1 MRKKAARSAAVVL
14 AAAMTVGIL
23 PGCGSKGQGNEET
36 SNRTEDGPVIKDQ
49 SEGFPEVVTIQIP
62 VYDRAYEGWDP
73 TDNYYTNWVQTEFGD
88 KYNINVEYVAIGRTT
103 EVQDYMQMIAAQT
116 APDII
121 MSYDMP
127 QAVNYYNED
136 AMQPLDLEEIEYY
149 APTYYANMKDTVA
162 QYGSLDGENMFFFA
176 ERNPVYYSEITLI
189 RQDWLDEVGMD
200 MPTNEA
206 ELEEVGR
213 AWKEA
218 GLGTLGNSLITQ
230 SFTYEYPYFDD
241 SISEEEY
248 GKYLDLTVAPLTWEP
263 SEKYLKNLNEEY
275 NEGIVDQEFYLNA
288 QDTDWKADFVSGR
301 CGTYKFRIGNTTD
314 VFDSLLAN
322 NPDAEVSAL
331 DPGALSP
338 EGKGYYYAYPPY
350 GMVMGISTTTP
361 AEERAAVWMY
371 LEWLSQP
378 ENLFKMQNGVE
389 GDNYT
394 LDEDGIAVPI
404 AGFEG
409 ESKLSQNNNKDYW
422 CLVVEDVTYGDAEKD
437 YKANLRL
444 LAPAGYEYLIEQ
456 AYNYYQED
464 AEYGIVTPVFTKVIE
479 SISEYSSDLNAM
491 WQEFY
496 VDLATCDPS
505 EFDAKYEEYC
515 QEYLEG
521 GYQDILDEKQEAM
534 EEGSYIIAEQS
545 I

>member
-1 MRKKAARSAAVVL
+1 
-14 AAAMTVGIL
+14 
-23 PGCGSKGQGNEET
+23 
-36 SNRTEDGPVIKDQ
+36 
-49 SEGFPEVVTIQIP
+49 
-62 VYDRAYEGWDP
+62 
-73 TDNYYTNWVQTEFGD
+73 
-88 KYNINVEYVAIGRTT
+88 
-103 EVQDYMQMIAAQT
+103 
-116 APDII
+116 
-121 MSYDMP
+121 
-127 QAVNYYNED
+127 
-136 AMQPLDLEEIEYY
+136 
-149 APTYYANMKDTVA
+149 
-162 QYGSLDGENMFFFA
+162 
-176 ERNPVYYSEITLI
+176 
-189 RQDWLDEVGMD
+189 
-200 MPTNEA
+200 
-206 ELEEVGR
+206 
-213 AWKEA
+213 
-218 GLGTLGNSLITQ
+218 
-230 SFTYEYPYFDD
+230 
-241 SISEEEY
+241 
-248 GKYLDLTVAPLTWEP
+248 
-263 SEKYLKNLNEEY
+263 
-275 NEGIVDQEFYLNA
+275 
-288 QDTDWKADFVSGR
+288 
-301 CGTYKFRIGNTTD
+301 
-314 VFDSLLAN
+314 
-322 NPDAEVSAL
+322 
-331 DPGALSP
+331 
-338 EGKGYYYAYPPY
+338 
-350 GMVMGISTTTP
+350 
-361 AEERAAVWMY
+361 MY

-444 LAPAGYEYLIEQ
+444 LAPTGYEYLIEQ

-534 EEGSYIIAEQS
+534 EEGSYIIAE
-545 I
+545 

>member
-14 AAAMTVGIL
+14 AAAMVVGTL
-23 PGCGSKGQGNEET
+23 AGCGAKDQGSEAT
-36 SNRTEDGPVIKDQ
+36 SNRTEDGTGFKDY
-49 SEGFPEVVTIQIP
+49 SEGFPEEVTIQIP

-322 NPDAEVSAL
+322 NPDAEVSTL

-350 GMVMGISTTTP
+350 GMVMGISATTP

-479 SISEYSSDLNAM
+479 TISEYSSDQNAM
-491 WQEFY
+491 WQEYY

-505 EFDAKYEEYC
+505 EIDAK
-515 QEYLEG
+515 
-521 GYQDILDEKQEAM
+521 
-534 EEGSYIIAEQS
+534 
-545 I
+545 

>member
-1 MRKKAARSAAVVL
+1 MTEMRKKAARSAAVVL
-14 AAAMTVGIL
+14 AAAMVVGTL
-23 PGCGSKGQGNEET
+23 AGCGAKDQGSEAT
-36 SNRTEDGPVIKDQ
+36 SNRTEDGTGFKDY
-49 SEGFPEVVTIQIP
+49 SEGFPEEVTIQIP

-218 GLGTLGNSLITQ
+218 GLGTMGNSLITQ

-322 NPDAEVSAL
+322 NPDAEVSTL

-350 GMVMGISTTTP
+350 GMVMGISATTP

-444 LAPAGYEYLIEQ
+444 LAPTGYEYLIEQ

-534 EEGSYIIAEQS
+534 EEGSYIIAE
-545 I
+545 